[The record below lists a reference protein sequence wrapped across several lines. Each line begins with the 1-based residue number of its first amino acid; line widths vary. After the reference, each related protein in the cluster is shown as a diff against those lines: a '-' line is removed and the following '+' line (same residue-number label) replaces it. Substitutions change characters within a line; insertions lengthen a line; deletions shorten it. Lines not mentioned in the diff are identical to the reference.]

1 MPRHTRTN
9 DDDAH
14 ALAHTIEALRIELA
28 GLRDA
33 IDELR
38 EEIAWGNR
46 NCKGYNPMLF
56 RFHPAESAS
65 VEMPQPAL
73 RPSELQRPT
82 IDDLPQGGPRRQVKL
97 W

>member
-1 MPRHTRTN
+1 MPRHTRSN
-9 DDDAH
+9 DEGD
-14 ALAHTIEALRIELA
+14 ALAHAIEAIRIELS

-38 EEIAWGNR
+38 EEIGWGNR

-56 RFHPAESAS
+56 RFQQANNDSAD
-65 VEMPQPAL
+65 MQP
-73 RPSELQRPT
+73 PELQPCRREQPP
-82 IDDLPQGGPRRQVKL
+82 IDDRHEAGPRRQVKL